1 MFFEEAI
8 LKIYMYMKVYIKM
21 NKKIINLLQKADLN
35 QKNWKL

>member
-35 QKNWKL
+35 QKN

>member
-35 QKNWKL
+35 QKKWKL